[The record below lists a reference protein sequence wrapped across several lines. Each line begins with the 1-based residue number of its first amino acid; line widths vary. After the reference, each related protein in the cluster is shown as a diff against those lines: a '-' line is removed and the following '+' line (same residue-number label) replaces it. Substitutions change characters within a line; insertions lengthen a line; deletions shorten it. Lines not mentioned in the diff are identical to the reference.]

1 MIPMVSGTSMKFF
14 SSIENLLFVFSDPY
28 VEVQLCPRY
37 LYPHLEKQQT
47 PIIKKTLNPQFN
59 EKFEL

>member
-1 MIPMVSGTSMKFF
+1 MVSGICQMILFDRTFF
-14 SSIENLLFVFSDPY
+14 IFSLSSDPY

-47 PIIKKTLNPQFN
+47 SIIKKTLNPQFN